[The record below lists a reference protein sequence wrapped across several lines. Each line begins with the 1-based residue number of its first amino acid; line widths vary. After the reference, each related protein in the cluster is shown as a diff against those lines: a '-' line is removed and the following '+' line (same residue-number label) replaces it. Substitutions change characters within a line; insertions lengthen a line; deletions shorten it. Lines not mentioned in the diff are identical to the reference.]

1 MVNARQQILLEI
13 KSVASD
19 GRGLGRFE
27 NKVVFV
33 PYTVPGQKVLV
44 TITSVHPKFLEGEV
58 DKIITPSEYERVPL
72 CIHAAQCGGCT
83 WQHIQYNQQIVWKQQ
98 IVKDSLERI
107 GKVNSPR
114 VLDIIPSPNEW
125 RYRNK
130 MVFAFAFSNCFNTLL
145 LGLKRADSH
154 EIIPVTDCLLQS
166 KNVMKILE
174 VVRSWVNNEQQSF
187 KESLDKLGYFR
198 FLVIRETIVGDILV
212 ELIVHKKEKLGRNN
226 FDEQALGKRLAQC
239 LQQVVT
245 TIKGVVLSRRTQ
257 SSDVAYSEY
266 IIWSEGEV
274 FLREQLEHI
283 KLSMGN
289 TSFFQVNTQGA
300 GILYS
305 EILSMAQL
313 TGKEIVWD
321 LYTGVGSIAL
331 FLAPFSL
338 KTIGVESNVSSIN
351 LAKKNCFSLR
361 YNNCSFIQSDTYNFI
376 CFQIQKGISPDVVIV
391 DPPRVGL
398 DKKVVELLI
407 HLAPRRC
414 IYVSC
419 NPGTFAR
426 DVAKLTP
433 YFILKQTRPIDLFP
447 HTPHIEIVSE
457 LLYNSEYINCAS

>member
-1 MVNARQQILLEI
+1 M
-13 KSVASD
+13 
-19 GRGLGRFE
+19 
-27 NKVVFV
+27 
-33 PYTVPGQKVLV
+33 
-44 TITSVHPKFLEGEV
+44 
-58 DKIITPSEYERVPL
+58 
-72 CIHAAQCGGCT
+72 
-83 WQHIQYNQQIVWKQQ
+83 
-98 IVKDSLERI
+98 
-107 GKVNSPR
+107 
-114 VLDIIPSPNEW
+114 
-125 RYRNK
+125 
-130 MVFAFAFSNCFNTLL
+130 
-145 LGLKRADSH
+145 
-154 EIIPVTDCLLQS
+154 
-166 KNVMKILE
+166 
-174 VVRSWVNNEQQSF
+174 
-187 KESLDKLGYFR
+187 
-198 FLVIRETIVGDILV
+198 
-212 ELIVHKKEKLGRNN
+212 
-226 FDEQALGKRLAQC
+226 
-239 LQQVVT
+239 
-245 TIKGVVLSRRTQ
+245 
-257 SSDVAYSEY
+257 
-266 IIWSEGEV
+266 
-274 FLREQLEHI
+274 REQLEHI

-447 HTPHIEIVSE
+447 HTPHIETVSE